1 MKNGALSSNHG
12 HCPSLYKGLPLYFF
26 DPALEKSHLTR
37 DIDAN
42 KIDEV
47 KFSSGDRMIIT
58 MSEDLHL
65 R

>member
-1 MKNGALSSNHG
+1 MSDK
-12 HCPSLYKGLPLYFF
+12 YKGLPLDFF
-26 DPALEKSHLTR
+26 DPALEKSHLTC

-58 MSEDLHL
+58 MSEGLHL